1 MTKQNEQKTENKR
14 NIDRSPQA
22 NFRKA
27 IDMVNEGAAKLYKI
41 DSKDPKLTVV
51 DEVRARL
58 EELAK

>member
-1 MTKQNEQKTENKR
+1 MTKQNEQKPENKR
-14 NIDRSPQA
+14 NIDRSPEA

-27 IDMVNEGAAKLYKI
+27 LDIVNEGAAKIYKA

-51 DEVRARL
+51 DEIRARL